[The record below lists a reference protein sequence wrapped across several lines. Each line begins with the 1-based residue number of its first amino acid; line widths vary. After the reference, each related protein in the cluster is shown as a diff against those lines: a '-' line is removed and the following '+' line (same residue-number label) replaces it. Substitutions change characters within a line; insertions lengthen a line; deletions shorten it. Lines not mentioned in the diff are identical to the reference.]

1 METSLN
7 STVDKQSAAG
17 RYTVAVLAAV
27 LALLLRQ
34 ALSPLLGANSPYFT
48 VWAAVVFSAWYCG
61 LWPSIVTTLINAL
74 GVWYWFLPPVH
85 SFRVEDPAGRTI
97 RDARSRTQFKRRKAN
112 STCWQTPSQSYA
124 GWHAATVTSSGTT
137 HDGTST
143 RALHLNKWK
152 GGAGN
157 RCMTRK
163 FCPPYWNDGKRR
175 WRRDG
180 LLRWNFPCVVLTAF
194 SAGS

>member
-1 METSLN
+1 MLSGSGTGFFRPCILSAYKTPKPKLVGWLGLECFPVSSSL
-7 STVDKQSAAG
+7 
-17 RYTVAVLAAV
+17 LA
-27 LALLLRQ
+27 R
-34 ALSPLLGANSPYFT
+34 PT
-48 VWAAVVFSAWYCG
+48 
-61 LWPSIVTTLINAL
+61 
-74 GVWYWFLPPVH
+74 
-85 SFRVEDPAGRTI
+85 AGRTAQE
-97 RDARSRTQFKRRKAN
+97 ARSRTQFERRKAN
-112 STCWQTPSQSYA
+112 STCWQTPSQNYA

-137 HDGTST
+137 HEGTST

-157 RCMTRK
+157 QCMTLK

-175 WRRDG
+175 WRWDR